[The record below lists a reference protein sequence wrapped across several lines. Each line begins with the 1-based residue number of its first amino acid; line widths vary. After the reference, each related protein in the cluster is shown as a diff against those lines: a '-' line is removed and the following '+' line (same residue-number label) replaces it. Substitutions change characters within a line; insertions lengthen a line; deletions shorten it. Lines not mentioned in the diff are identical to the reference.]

1 MTTFPG
7 EARLNFLRP
16 SFLSDINPLLS
27 PSARPMSSAFRSS
40 RLPGPQESPLGGRK
54 EGRLRT
60 GRGRESSAA
69 EVDSQGWGAGSSPPP
84 PFKPNTP
91 TP

>member
-7 EARLNFLRP
+7 EAQLNFLRP
-16 SFLSDINPLLS
+16 TFLSNINPLLS
-27 PSARPMSSAFRSS
+27 PSARPTSSALRNS
-40 RLPGPQESPLGGRK
+40 RLPGPQESWLGGRK
-54 EGRLRT
+54 EGRLWA

-84 PFKPNTP
+84 PFKPKTP